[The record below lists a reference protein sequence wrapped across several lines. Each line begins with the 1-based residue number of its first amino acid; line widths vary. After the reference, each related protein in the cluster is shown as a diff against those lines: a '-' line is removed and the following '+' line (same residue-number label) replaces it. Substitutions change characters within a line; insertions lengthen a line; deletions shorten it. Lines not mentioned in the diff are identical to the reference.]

1 MLCAKLGHWPFT
13 NPPDR
18 ATQAQ
23 VQLLTQVY
31 LDLQPKMDD
40 TSSLAPHGKLDRHT
54 MAQWRER
61 FKRAKEDDDGGH
73 N

>member
-13 NPPDR
+13 NPPHT

-23 VQLLTQVY
+23 VVMLTQVY
-31 LDLQPKMDD
+31 LDLQPKLDD
-40 TSSLAPHGKLDRHT
+40 GKNSRAPHGKVDRHT

-61 FKRAKEDDDGGH
+61 RKRMTEDGAK
-73 N
+73 